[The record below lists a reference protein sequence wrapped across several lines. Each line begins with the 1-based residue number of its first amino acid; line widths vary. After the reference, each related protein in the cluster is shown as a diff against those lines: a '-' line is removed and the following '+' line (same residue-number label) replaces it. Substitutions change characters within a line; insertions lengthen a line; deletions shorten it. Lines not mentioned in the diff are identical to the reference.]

1 MKVILVFK
9 DRDEQMKKSEYHLSL
24 SLFFFY
30 FYFFKIVDESLILQN
45 PFSPQLKGQ
54 EERFLHSLS

>member
-9 DRDEQMKKSEYHLSL
+9 DRDEQMKKLEYHLSL
-24 SLFFFY
+24 SLFFY

-54 EERFLHSLS
+54 EERFLRSLS